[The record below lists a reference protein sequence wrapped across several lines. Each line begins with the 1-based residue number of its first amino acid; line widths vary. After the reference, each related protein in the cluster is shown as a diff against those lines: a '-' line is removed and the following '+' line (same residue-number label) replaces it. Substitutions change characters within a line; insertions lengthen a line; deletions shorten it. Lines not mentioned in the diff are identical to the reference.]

1 MTDLTIEDIKTGNV
15 VCSNGWGAR
24 ILATDL
30 KGPYPVCFLATCKEN
45 NEQVVLRA
53 TAEGKCSTT
62 IGGENIYDLVP
73 IPQPQYFT
81 FYTYEN
87 GVPKAGSFYNDLEA
101 LVSARKSYVA
111 MPHAGVKS
119 FQTFRYLDGDITKVE
134 PEGDE

>member
-24 ILATDL
+24 ILATNL

-53 TAEGKCSTT
+53 TATGRYSDTDDKPHAFDLVL
-62 IGGENIYDLVP
+62 IVKPHYFNIYTGLNGSKHTGCIFNSIAVAKD
-73 IPQPQYFT
+73 QAYKCESDFYET
-81 FYTYEN
+81 F
-87 GVPKAGSFYNDLEA
+87 
-101 LVSARKSYVA
+101 
-111 MPHAGVKS
+111 
-119 FQTFRYLDGDITKVE
+119 QYLDGEVTKVE

>member
-24 ILATDL
+24 ILATNL

-62 IGGENIYDLVP
+62 IGGKNIYDLVR
-73 IPQPQYFT
+73 IPKPYYFNV
-81 FYTYEN
+81 YTY
-87 GVPKAGSFYNDLEA
+87 KTGSPAKGIFFDDLEA
-101 LVSARKSYVA
+101 LAEATRRMADRNRANAKCTQA
-111 MPHAGVKS
+111 
-119 FQTFRYLDGDITKVE
+119 FRYLDGDITKVE
-134 PEGDE
+134 QGEHE